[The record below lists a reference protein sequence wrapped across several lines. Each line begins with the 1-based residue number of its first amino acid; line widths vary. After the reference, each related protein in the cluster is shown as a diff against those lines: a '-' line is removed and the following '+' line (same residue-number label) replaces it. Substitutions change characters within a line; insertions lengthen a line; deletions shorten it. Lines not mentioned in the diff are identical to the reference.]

1 MNEIL
6 STPGATVRDDSEIGR
21 YLRWLEAERRLS
33 FPDYASLWEWSVTDL
48 AGFWSSVWEF
58 FDVRPHTPPT
68 APLGRK
74 AMPDT
79 EWFPGAT
86 LNYAEHALGRDEDLD
101 AVAVVAHSQT
111 RAPVELTFGELRDQV
126 ARARAGLLRLGV
138 GKGDRV
144 VAYLPNIPETLVAF
158 LATASIGAV
167 WASCAPEFGSRSVV
181 DRFAQL
187 EPKVLLTVAGYR
199 YGERDIDRRTE
210 VAEIAAK
217 LPSVE
222 RIVHVPYGEN
232 TLPDALGWTDLLAT
246 PAGSADRPEPAFEAV
261 PFDHPLFV
269 LFSSGTTGIPKAIVH
284 RHGGILV
291 EHLKNNALSWDLK
304 PGDRMLWFST
314 TAWMLWNTLVSAL
327 LVRASLV
334 MIDGNPVHPDLRE
347 QWRIAA
353 ETGATLM
360 GVSPGYL
367 MACRKAGIR
376 PAEEFDLSRLRQ
388 LGAAGS
394 PLAADGFRWVA
405 EQFGD
410 RVLLNVG
417 CGGTDVCTGILQG
430 SPLQTV
436 RAGEISGPCLGV
448 AAYAYDSEGERVVGE
463 LGELVITEPMPSMPV
478 GFWGDTDGSRYR
490 AAYFEE
496 YPGVWRHGDWVR
508 FAPEGHCVVAGR
520 SDATLNRGGVRLGT
534 AEFYAVVEDLPEID
548 DSLVVH
554 IEDPEGG
561 NGELLLFVTGPEELD
576 DALRTRIARTLRSA
590 LSPRHVPDVIER
602 VPAIPRNRTGKKLEV
617 PVKRILLG
625 ARPDSVASTDVLAD
639 PHALG
644 PFVAFAAGRASGPA
658 ADGGSA
664 DRSAEPGHAAD
675 AGSADR
681 APGTTPGG
689 RSAS

>member
-6 STPGATVRDDSEIGR
+6 STPGPTVRDDTEIGR
-21 YLRWLEAERRLS
+21 FLRWLESERQLD
-33 FPDYASLWEWSVTDL
+33 FPDYASLWQWSVTDL

-68 APLGRK
+68 APLGRRS
-74 AMPDT
+74 MPDT

-86 LNYAEHALGRDEDLD
+86 LNYAEHALGHDEDLD
-101 AVAVVAHSQT
+101 AVAVVARSQT
-111 RAPVELTFGELRDQV
+111 RAPVELTFGELREQV

-167 WASCAPEFGSRSVV
+167 WAACAPEFGSRSVV

-217 LPSVE
+217 LPTVE
-222 RIVHVPYGEN
+222 RVVHVPYGGN
-232 TLPDALGWTDLLAT
+232 TLPDALSWTDLLAA
-246 PAGSADRPEPAFEAV
+246 PEGSTDRPELAFEAV

-269 LFSSGTTGIPKAIVH
+269 LFSSGTTGVPKAIVH
-284 RHGGILV
+284 RHGGILL

-327 LVRASLV
+327 LVRASVV

-353 ETGATLM
+353 DTGATLM

-367 MACRKAGIR
+367 MACRKAGIG

-430 SPLQTV
+430 GPLQTV

-448 AAYAYDSEGERVVGE
+448 AAYAYDSEGRRVVGE

-534 AEFYAVVEDLPEID
+534 AEFYAVVEDLPEVD

-554 IEDPEGG
+554 LEDPEGG

-576 DALRTRIARTLRSA
+576 DALRARIARTLRSA

-639 PHALG
+639 PHSLD
-644 PFVAFAAGRASGPA
+644 PFVTYA
-658 ADGGSA
+658 
-664 DRSAEPGHAAD
+664 
-675 AGSADR
+675 ADR
-681 APGTTPGG
+681 ATDAAADRADDAAPGE
-689 RSAS
+689 RSGS

>member
-1 MNEIL
+1 MSEIL
-6 STPGATVRDDSEIGR
+6 STPGPRVRDESEIGR
-21 YLRWLEAERRLS
+21 YLRWLESERGLS
-33 FPDYASLWEWSVTDL
+33 FPDYDGLWQWSVTDL
-48 AGFWSSVWEF
+48 DGFWSSIWEF

-68 APLGRK
+68 ATLGRRS
-74 AMPDT
+74 MPDT

-86 LNYAEHALGRDEDLD
+86 LNYAEHALGREGSAEDAA

-111 RAPVELTFGELRDQV
+111 RAPVELTFGELREQV

-138 GKGDRV
+138 RKGDRV

-167 WASCAPEFGSRSVV
+167 WAACAPEFGPRSVV

-187 EPKVLLTVAGYR
+187 EPKVLLAVAGYR
-199 YGERDIDRRTE
+199 YGERDVDRRTE
-210 VAEIAAK
+210 VAEIAAG
-217 LPSVE
+217 LPTVE
-222 RIVHVPYGEN
+222 HVVHVPYGPHA
-232 TLPDALGWTDLLAT
+232 LPDALGWAGLLAE
-246 PAGSADRPEPAFEAV
+246 PAGGAGPVEPLSFEPV

-284 RHGGILV
+284 RHGGILL

-327 LVRASLV
+327 LVRASIV
-334 MIDGNPVHPDLRE
+334 MIDGNPVHPELRE

-367 MACRKAGIR
+367 MACRKAGVR

-394 PLAADGFRWVA
+394 PLAADGFHWVA

-430 SPLQTV
+430 GPLQTV

-448 AAYAYDSEGERVVGE
+448 AAYAYDGEGRRVVGE

-490 AAYFEE
+490 AAYFEA

-534 AEFYAVVEDLPEID
+534 AEFYAVVEDLPGID

-561 NGELLLFVTGPEELD
+561 NGELLLFVAGPAELD
-576 DALRTRIARTLRSA
+576 DALRTGIARALRSA

-602 VPAIPRNRTGKKLEV
+602 VPAVPRNRTGKKLEV

-625 ARPDSVASTDVLAD
+625 AAPESVASTDVLAD
-639 PHALG
+639 PRSLDV
-644 PFVAFAAGRASGPA
+644 FVAYAVGRA
-658 ADGGSA
+658 ADPKTATDTGA
-664 DRSAEPGHAAD
+664 DTDAD
-675 AGSADR
+675 ADMGTDMGTDR
-681 APGTTPGG
+681 